1 MIKKKVYL
9 KDLETANVFV
19 DAMSKV
25 ESEVDVSSG
34 RYTVNAKSILGVLS
48 LDLGQALDVVLN
60 SDGKDEITYFN
71 NLVLPFETHD

>member
-34 RYTVNAKSILGVLS
+34 RYTVNGKSILGVLS